1 MISCLKFVAST
12 STASHINV
20 CVINAGDKPHI
31 CLKSSVRLVSSIY
44 DKHLITCEAFLGYH

>member
-20 CVINAGDKPHI
+20 CVINAGDKPHTA
-31 CLKSSVRLVSSIY
+31 SARVVSSLYDTNIY
-44 DKHLITCEAFLGYH
+44 V